1 MLKDSRIYEVMIE
14 VDSTRAAQ
22 GLRKPFS
29 IKSRQMY
36 CIEDKLNK
44 IKKEEMK
51 RIMMKRSL
59 KIESLINL
67 ELVKNKR

>member
-1 MLKDSRIYEVMIE
+1 
-14 VDSTRAAQ
+14 
-22 GLRKPFS
+22 
-29 IKSRQMY
+29 MY

-51 RIMMKRSL
+51 SIMMKISL